1 MEYRMSTTRFRPAAS
16 AEENSLPASPRV
28 RDTRSFWRLLLAFV
42 APIPMAFMGV
52 VYLIRPVEGGA
63 AFTDTV
69 AGVEAHRQLFDLM
82 MWLGLPFLVGLIPAV
97 IAVAW
102 VTRRRTPVLTTVGAV
117 WTLLGCLSVF
127 PLGVPDDVLAYL
139 AVREGLDVATIAAL
153 DAAWWVLP
161 PVGGAALLFISGI
174 VVGLP
179 LLGIALWRSRVA
191 PRWMAIALIVGGVTH
206 PFLPNHVIAGVGL
219 LIAAVGFA
227 GATVALLRMPND
239 EFDLPPVA
247 MSEAAR

>member
-1 MEYRMSTTRFRPAAS
+1 MSTTRFRSAAS
-16 AEENSLPASPRV
+16 AEESSLPVSPRI
-28 RDTRSFWRLLLAFV
+28 RDTRSFWRVLLGLV
-42 APIPMAFMGV
+42 APVPMAFMGA
-52 VYLIRPVEGGA
+52 VYVIRPVEGGA

-69 AGVEAHRQLFDLM
+69 AGVEAHRQLFDVM

-127 PLGVPDDVLAYL
+127 PLGVPDDLLAYL
-139 AVREGLDVATIAAL
+139 TVREGLDVATISAL

-161 PVGGAALLFISGI
+161 PVEAAALLFISG
-174 VVGLP
+174 VVIGLP
-179 LLGIALWRSRVA
+179 LLGLALWRSRVA

-206 PFLPNHVIAGVGL
+206 PFLPNHVIAGIGL
-219 LIAAVGFA
+219 LVAAAGFA
-227 GATVALLRMPND
+227 GATVALLRMRND
-239 EFDLPPVA
+239 EFDLPPIA
-247 MSEAAR
+247 MSKES

>member
-1 MEYRMSTTRFRPAAS
+1 MEYQMSTTRHQLAAS
-16 AEENSLPASPRV
+16 TEDNSLPATPRV

-42 APIPMAFMGV
+42 APIPMAAMGV
-52 VYLIRPVEGGA
+52 VYVIRPVEGGA

-69 AGVEAHRQLFDLM
+69 AGVATHRQLFEVM

-102 VTRRRTPVLTTVGAV
+102 VTRRRTPILTTIGAV
-117 WTLLGCLSVF
+117 WTLLGCLSVL
-127 PLGVPDDVLAYL
+127 PLGVPDDLLAYL

-153 DAAWWVLP
+153 DAAWWMLP

-179 LLGIALWRSRVA
+179 LLGLALWRSRVA
-191 PRWMAIALIVGGVTH
+191 PRWMAIALVVGGVTH
-206 PFLPNHVIAGVGL
+206 PFLPNHVIAGMGL
-219 LIAAVGFA
+219 LIAAAGFA

-247 MSEAAR
+247 ISGAA

>member
-1 MEYRMSTTRFRPAAS
+1 
-16 AEENSLPASPRV
+16 
-28 RDTRSFWRLLLAFV
+28 
-42 APIPMAFMGV
+42 
-52 VYLIRPVEGGA
+52 VEGGA

-69 AGVEAHRQLFDLM
+69 AGVEAHRQVFDVM

-127 PLGVPDDVLAYL
+127 PLGVPDDLLAYL

-179 LLGIALWRSRVA
+179 LLGLALWRSRVV

-206 PFLPNHVIAGVGL
+206 PFLPNHVIAGIGL
-219 LIAAVGFA
+219 LIAAAGFA
-227 GATVALLRMPND
+227 GATVALLRMTND
-239 EFDLPPVA
+239 EFDLPPVP
-247 MSEAAR
+247 MSEAA

>member
-1 MEYRMSTTRFRPAAS
+1 
-16 AEENSLPASPRV
+16 
-28 RDTRSFWRLLLAFV
+28 
-42 APIPMAFMGV
+42 
-52 VYLIRPVEGGA
+52 VEGGA

-127 PLGVPDDVLAYL
+127 PLGVPDDLLAYL

-161 PVGGAALLFISGI
+161 PVGGTALLFISGI

-247 MSEAAR
+247 ISEAAR

>member
-1 MEYRMSTTRFRPAAS
+1 MSTTRFRSAAS
-16 AEENSLPASPRV
+16 AEESSLPVPPRI
-28 RDTRSFWRLLLAFV
+28 RDTRSFWRVLLGLV
-42 APIPMAFMGV
+42 APVPMAFMGV
-52 VYLIRPVEGGA
+52 VYVIRPVEGGA

-69 AGVEAHRQLFDLM
+69 AGVEAHGQLFDAM
-82 MWLGLPFLVGLIPAV
+82 IWLGLPFLVGLVPAV

-127 PLGVPDDVLAYL
+127 PLGVPDDLLAYL
-139 AVREGLDVATIAAL
+139 TVREGLDVATITAL

-161 PVGGAALLFISGI
+161 PVEAAALLFISGI

-179 LLGIALWRSRVA
+179 LLGLALWRSRVA

-206 PFLPNHVIAGVGL
+206 PFLPNHVIAGIGL
-219 LIAAVGFA
+219 LIAAAGFA
-227 GATVALLRMPND
+227 GATVALLRMRND
-239 EFDLPPVA
+239 EFDLPPIA
-247 MSEAAR
+247 MSKES